1 MAVNLTDTAITKAT
15 ADAKTKNSRIEL
27 IDAGCEG
34 LHLRITPAGKRTW
47 SLYCRDQAGR
57 LRRYTL
63 GSHPQM
69 GISEARTVARTN
81 KDAIQLQGAD
91 PTAARR
97 EARKTKTSM
106 TLAELIAEYE
116 QKANKPEK
124 SWRENKRRIESVF
137 KSLLTKSAK
146 DLRKEDFLHVTD
158 LHKAKTSAFNAVSY
172 LRTILKWGHER
183 KYVDASTITLKTGFK
198 PKPRNRSLS
207 HEELR
212 LVLKSINKSEN
223 PYWQMMY
230 FLLLTMARKEEASK
244 AKWADINFESKTW
257 QLWNTKNGKDF
268 VIFLSP
274 QALALLHQMRAKNPA
289 NEGYVFCN
297 KKAGKL
303 TNWDRETKKLF
314 TDSGTHSWHRHD
326 LRRTS
331 ATIAG
336 QVFGI
341 PPYVIKSALN
351 HKDLLNSEESIY
363 NLSRYETDVRE
374 LVDKIGLHYE
384 KIILNNL

>member
-1 MAVNLTDTAITKAT
+1 MTVNITDTAITKAT

-34 LHLRITPAGKRTW
+34 LHLRITPSGKRTW

-81 KDAIQLQGAD
+81 KDAVQLKGAD

-97 EARKTKTSM
+97 QARNAKLGM
-106 TLAELIAEYE
+106 TLADLICEYE
-116 QKANKPEK
+116 QNGNKPEK
-124 SWRENKRRIESVF
+124 SWRENKRRIETVF
-137 KSLLTKSAK
+137 KPLLS
-146 DLRKEDFLHVTD
+146 RKVKELQQEDYIKIVD
-158 LHKAKTSAFNAVSY
+158 VYKAKYSAAAAVRY
-172 LRTILKWGHER
+172 IRPILKWANIR
-183 KYVDASTITLKTGFK
+183 KYVDKSVIEISTDIKVK
-198 PKPRNRSLS
+198 KRNRNLS
-207 HEELR
+207 SEELQ
-212 LVLKSINKSEN
+212 LVLKSIGNSTN
-223 PYWQMMY
+223 PYWQAMH
-230 FLLLTMARKEEASK
+230 FLLLTLARKEEVAK
-244 AKWADINFESKTW
+244 AKWADINFSAKTW
-257 QLWNTKNGKDF
+257 QLHNTKNGEDF
-268 VIFLSP
+268 EVLLSP
-274 QALALLHQMRAKNPA
+274 QALELLHKRRTLNPA
-289 NEGYVFCN
+289 GEGYVFCN
-297 KKAGKL
+297 KNGGKL

-336 QVFGI
+336 KVFGM

-384 KIILNNL
+384 KIILNN